1 MPSPFRIEQAMSV
14 LMAARERLLADE
26 PGIEQDEKL
35 YLDCLDGQSGDAFEI
50 VDRIVHAALEADDLA
65 EQASRRMADI
75 AERRARFKR
84 RNEALRGVAFAMLD
98 ALAVPKFER
107 ATYTASIRPGQPHV
121 VVTDETKLPPGTVRI
136 NREPDKAQISAL
148 LKAGETVSGAELS
161 NSMPSL
167 TIRTR

>member
-1 MPSPFRIEQAMSV
+1 MSV

-50 VDRIVHAALEADDLA
+50 IDRIVHAAIEAEDLA

-84 RNEALRGVAFAMLD
+84 RTEQLRGVAFAMLD
-98 ALAVPKFER
+98 ALAIPKFER
-107 ATYTASIRPGQPHV
+107 ADYTASIRPGQPHV
-121 VVTDETKLPPGTVRI
+121 VITDEAALPPETVRI
-136 NREPDKAQISAL
+136 KREPDKLLIGAL
-148 LKAGETVSGAELS
+148 LKAGSAVPGAELS
-161 NSMPSL
+161 NAGSSL